1 MDRIK
6 QYYIRNRTFC
16 KAVIVITA
24 LTICVQLLSMITT
37 WADFYTDHIY
47 TFIRDL
53 ISHIVEPINIAM
65 GEILMYLG
73 ATVMIVAVVILTL
86 LIFLRKRKG
95 FVAFASGFIKS
106 LIILIL
112 MILLVYS
119 AQWLTPYRSS
129 VLGNKEFKEQKYTTE
144 QIRALYIYIV
154 DNINQ
159 ECGNVLRDENGK
171 LVYDPKEVVEHK
183 VSDAM
188 NGISNEYKRLNGYY
202 PTIKPALCSD
212 VLDWMG
218 IGGYTY
224 PYTMEMT
231 YNKYVNRF
239 YFPTLYA
246 HESSHHMGYYKEHEA
261 NFLSFV
267 SCSRSD
273 DPLLRY
279 SAYYYMLRYVKD
291 AYYKASLESGR
302 KDDYMSDI
310 MQHQLL
316 DKVIADVHNANKEAE
331 ELYLSDEHLLE
342 DYADEVS
349 EISEVGWDTQSQI
362 LNDYDYENV
371 VYLLLQYYEGK
382 LY

>member
-1 MDRIK
+1 M
-6 QYYIRNRTFC
+6 
-16 KAVIVITA
+16 VMTA
-24 LTICVQLLSMITT
+24 LIICTQLLSLITI

-47 TFIRDL
+47 TFIRDP
-53 ISHIVEPINIAM
+53 ISRIIEPLNIAL
-65 GEILMYLG
+65 GEILMYIG
-73 ATVMIVAVVILTL
+73 ATVMVMSVVILIL
-86 LIFLRKRKG
+86 LIFFRKRKG
-95 FVAFASGFIKS
+95 YVAFSSGFIKS
-106 LIILIL
+106 LIFFILIV
-112 MILLVYS
+112 LLIYS
-119 AQWLTPYRSS
+119 TQWLTPYRSS
-129 VLGNKEFKEQKYTTE
+129 VLGNKEVTEYKYTTE
-144 QIRALYIYIV
+144 QIRTLYIYIV
-154 DNINQ
+154 DNINE
-159 ECGNVLRDENGK
+159 ECGNVLRDENGNII
-171 LVYDPKEVVEHK
+171 YDSKEETEQK
-183 VSDAM
+183 VSVAM

-212 VLDWMG
+212 VLDWMK

-267 SCSRSD
+267 SCSKSD

-279 SAYYYMLRYVKD
+279 SAYYYMLRYIKD
-291 AYYKASLESGR
+291 AYYKASLASEK
-302 KDDYMSDI
+302 KDDYLRDI
-310 MQHQLL
+310 KEHHLL
-316 DKVIADVHNANKEAE
+316 AQVITDVNNANKEAE

-362 LNDYDYENV
+362 LNEYDYENV
-371 VYLLLQYYEGK
+371 VFLLLQYYDGK